1 MKKLHLSIIIIAA
14 ALAAGCTADMDAV
27 NERLDALESRMEA
40 VETVL
45 EAYESGL
52 TISDITALEDGT
64 GYTITF
70 SDGSTVEIKH
80 DSDGAAGAG
89 ITIEERD
96 DSVVFT
102 LPDGRVITIPKQAVL
117 NIQLEEKDLV
127 AINPNSSRD
136 IRYSIS
142 GASGTVTMEVITSA
156 DIRAKAV
163 PDSDSPLTGVI
174 RIETGSAIDEYSR
187 AVILVSDGSRV
198 IMRALTFEGPGLQ
211 VADNSSKTV
220 GADGGEVP
228 LEYLSNLSVEVLI
241 PDAAVSWISVS
252 SQTRALTPG
261 TVTLLVSRNNGAR
274 RTATVTLRS
283 TYGDLTINYTIEQEA
298 ASDSDPDI
306 ITFNDPNFLNAILTR
321 KPDVDADGDGRISI
335 AEAEACTS
343 LDVSESS
350 ISDMSEIK
358 YFTNLT
364 ELYCDYNQL
373 TTLDVSHNLELHIL
387 WCNENQLN
395 QLDVSSNAELNYF
408 CCGDNELTTLDVSSN
423 AQLTDLRCEGN
434 QLTQLDVTNNTQLT
448 YLHCDGNQLTSL
460 DVSSN
465 AQLNILSC
473 EGNQLTSFDVSH
485 NAQLTWLTCSDNQ
498 LTSLDVRKNT
508 QLTHLFCYNNQLTSL
523 DIRNNTQLTELH
535 CNSNQLTQLD
545 VSSNAQLEWLLCFN
559 NQLTQ
564 LDVSNNLSLGYFQC
578 QDNPLEELILARW
591 HESAEWYSTVYDEY
605 SKVLT
610 FDAQ

>member
-1 MKKLHLSIIIIAA
+1 MRKLHLSIIIIITA
-14 ALAAGCTADMDAV
+14 ALAAGCTADVDAV

-52 TISDITALEDGT
+52 TISDIVALEDGS

-89 ITIEERD
+89 ITVEERD

-102 LPDGRVITIPKQAVL
+102 LPDGREITIPKQAML

-136 IRYSIS
+136 IRYTIS
-142 GASGTVTMEVITSA
+142 GASGTVTIEVITSA

-163 PDSDSPLTGVI
+163 PDADSPLTGVI
-174 RIETGSAIDEYSR
+174 RIETGSAIDEYSK

-198 IMRALTFEGPGLQ
+198 IMRALTFEEPGLQ

-220 GADGGEVP
+220 GAEGGEVT
-228 LEYLSNLSVEVLI
+228 LEYLSNLSVEVII

-261 TVTLLVSRNNGAR
+261 TVTLLVSRNAGAR

-283 TYGDLTINYTIEQEA
+283 TYGDLSIDYTIEQEA
-298 ASDSDPDI
+298 ASASDPDI
-306 ITFNDPNFLNAILTR
+306 ITFNDPNFLNAILS
-321 KPDVDADGDGRISI
+321 KNPDVDTDGDGRISI

-343 LDVSESS
+343 LNVFESS
-350 ISDMSEIK
+350 ISDMSEIR
-358 YFTNLT
+358 YFTHLT
-364 ELYCDYNQL
+364 ELYCG
-373 TTLDVSHNLELHIL
+373 
-387 WCNENQLN
+387 LN
-395 QLDVSSNAELNYF
+395 Q
-408 CCGDNELTTLDVSSN
+408 LTTLDVSSN
-423 AQLTDLRCEGN
+423 AQLEILGCHYN
-434 QLTQLDVTNNTQLT
+434 QLTTLDVSNNAQLTELFCWGNRLAQLDVSHNAQLT
-448 YLHCDGNQLTSL
+448 DLCCNDNQLTSLDVSNNAQLAELYCGGNPLTSL

-465 AQLNILSC
+465 AQLTELYCYS
-473 EGNQLTSFDVSH
+473 NQLNQLDVSH
-485 NAQLTWLTCSDNQ
+485 NAKVTQLICWGNQ
-498 LTSLDVRKNT
+498 LTT
-508 QLTHLFCYNNQLTSL
+508 
-523 DIRNNTQLTELH
+523 
-535 CNSNQLTQLD
+535 
-545 VSSNAQLEWLLCFN
+545 
-559 NQLTQ
+559 
-564 LDVSNNLSLGYFQC
+564 LDVSNNLSLAEFECYN
-578 QDNPLEELILARW
+578 NPLEELILAKE
-591 HESAEWYSTVYDEY
+591 HENAEWYPTVYDEY